1 MASISGSLTAT
12 FIPEHAEAV
21 KEVLAATEAAIKEA
35 AEKQGFTGIVVSYDV
50 GEGSGWL
57 SVSLSKIG

>member
-12 FIPEHAEAV
+12 FAPDHAEAV
-21 KEVLAATEAAIKEA
+21 KNVLQATEAAIKEA
-35 AEKQGFTGIVVSYDV
+35 AEKQGFTGISVSHDV
-50 GEGSGWL
+50 SEGSGWL